1 MHELLLS
8 EISELG
14 DTHFVCFGG
23 IKVVLVNELE
33 VFNEDLESIFFF
45 DLIVSAVELSFEIF
59 KIALEILKLF
69 GAQARRGWVKK

>member
-14 DTHFVCFGG
+14 DAHFVCFGG
-23 IKVVLVNELE
+23 IKVVLANELK

-59 KIALEILKLF
+59 ELALEVLKLF
-69 GAQARRGWVKK
+69 GARGRVKK